1 MSVCQ
6 RCPGRVF
13 QSAAAL
19 IQHQLA
25 KHPLEL
31 PTPSAGPQTGTLP
44 LQLTSA
50 TQTARLRDA
59 QRIWNGLRK
68 QEPVHV
74 IDGAVLQPSTAPV
87 SATTPFDLVCSYN
100 WLASGG
106 FHVPGH
112 APLWQDLALP
122 VTVPKDPKKT
132 SLNPRRRRRRPSWT
146 TTTYPFEQVLSATAQ
161 MRPNFTFGAVDVVV
175 TRNSLRKLLDFCSG
189 KAAQPSFRI
198 GLSLVRDTTLFIEQ
212 YDARAMPFQDSGWG
226 HGFER
231 TFTRFPAGLEGS
243 TSHDRFLRYKL
254 GEMDCVVGFE
264 VDACYYEP
272 KRDEGDNNNNAV
284 DALDMQGQAIDHP
297 PSGYHP
303 TRNKPTTG
311 IVSPMQQSTA
321 AELKSKS
328 KRPGGGIGSFL
339 PQLWFGR
346 TPWLIVGRHAE
357 GTFTE
362 TTVVEASAQFVRWE
376 TDHQDGL
383 RKLVAVLGELR
394 DAVRRNGGRGC
405 AAVCEKG
412 VGGRRRIGVYDLLRE
427 GVGVPEEVIRRFWE

>member
-1 MSVCQ
+1 MAVCQ

-13 QSAAAL
+13 PSAAAL

-31 PTPSAGPQTGTLP
+31 PAPSAGPQTGTLP
-44 LQLTSA
+44 QQLISA
-50 TQTARLRDA
+50 TKTARVRDA
-59 QRIWNGLRK
+59 ERIWNGLRK

-74 IDGAVLQPSTAPV
+74 IDGAVLQPSTMPV
-87 SATTPFDLVCSYN
+87 SATTPFELVCSYN

-112 APLWQDLALP
+112 APLWQNLALP
-122 VTVPKDPKKT
+122 VAVPKDPKKT
-132 SLNPRRRRRRPSWT
+132 SLNPRRRCRRPSWT

-161 MRPNFTFGAVDVVV
+161 MRPDFTFSAVDVVV

-189 KAAQPSFRI
+189 KAQPSFRI
-198 GLSLVRDTTLFIEQ
+198 GLSMVRDTTLFIEQ
-212 YDARAMPFQDSGWG
+212 YDARAMPFQESGWG

-231 TFTRFPAGLEGS
+231 TFTRFPTGLEGS

-272 KRDEGDNNNNAV
+272 TRDEGDNDAV
-284 DALDMQGQAIDHP
+284 DALDMQGLSIDPPP
-297 PSGYHP
+297 PSDRHATG
-303 TRNKPTTG
+303 NKPTTG
-311 IVSPMQQSTA
+311 RLRSMQQSTA

-328 KRPGGGIGSFL
+328 KRQSGGGIGAFL

-362 TTVVEASAQFVRWE
+362 IGVVEASAQFARWE
-376 TDHQDGL
+376 TDHQVGL

-394 DAVRRNGGRGC
+394 DAVRKNGGRGC
-405 AAVCEKG
+405 AGVCEKG
-412 VGGRRRIGVYDLLRE
+412 PRGRSIGVYDLVRE
-427 GVGVPEEVIRRFWE
+427 GVGVPEEVIKRFWG